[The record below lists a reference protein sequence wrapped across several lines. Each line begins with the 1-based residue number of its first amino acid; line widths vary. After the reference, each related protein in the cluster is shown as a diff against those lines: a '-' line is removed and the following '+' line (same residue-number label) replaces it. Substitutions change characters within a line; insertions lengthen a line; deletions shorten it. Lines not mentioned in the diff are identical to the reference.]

1 MTKNSSK
8 KLLGLLAPGLHS
20 TARWSVAS
28 ALLQSF
34 LLFASPDSVQS
45 AVSVP
50 IRLKIGDHL
59 ALAGDSITEQKLY
72 TRFIEDYLLMCAP
85 QMQTEVCQLGW
96 SGEMAQGFFSRM
108 DKSFDGFRPDLV
120 TVFYGMNDSSRGVY
134 VPPMKKIAAKFKA
147 EGIPAIIVSP
157 GTMDSYYG
165 IRGNDRQFWASFN
178 REQGL
183 MGTEANKIATENGL
197 GFIDLHT
204 PLLEVMAKAKERYR
218 PNYDVCGADGVHPR
232 ANGHLIIA
240 WAILKGLGLSG
251 DIGTITVAMK
261 GGSSATEGHKILSDD
276 NGKVFIESSRYPFCF
291 LDAPKQL
298 SPDQVNVAGSTAGIL
313 PCFSFNE
320 DLNRFRLV
328 VVGLGQDKAKVTWG
342 TSSRVFSKQD
352 LEKGINLAAT
362 FIDNP
367 FTNAFAQVD
376 AAVLKQQRF
385 ESVLMKNVI
394 GGVPLPKPASG
405 STPAP
410 ELSPMTKE
418 QAIAR
423 RAELVQA
430 ARVAVKPVRH
440 QITITPIETK

>member
-1 MTKNSSK
+1 MKIAPLEKLSSVATI
-8 KLLGLLAPGLHS
+8 LLLAVTVLAQATDPVPAVLKPG
-20 TARWSVAS
+20 A
-28 ALLQSF
+28 
-34 LLFASPDSVQS
+34 
-45 AVSVP
+45 
-50 IRLKIGDHL
+50 HL

-85 QMQTEVCQLGW
+85 QMQVEVCQLGW
-96 SGEMAQGFFSRM
+96 SGEMAQGFLSRM
-108 DKSFDGFRPDLV
+108 DKSFDGFKPDLV

-134 VPPMKKIAAKFKA
+134 VPSMKKIAAKFQA

-157 GTMDSYYG
+157 GAMDSYYG
-165 IRGNDRQFWASFN
+165 IRGNDRQFWAGFN

-183 MGTEANKIATENGL
+183 MGVEAKKIAAENGL

-204 PLLEVMAKAKERYR
+204 PLLDVMAKAKAWYR

-240 WAILKGLGLSG
+240 WTLLKGLGLSG
-251 DIGTITVAMK
+251 DIGTITVDMK
-261 GGSSATEGHKILSDD
+261 GGSTATEGHKILSAE
-276 NGKVFIESSRYPFCF
+276 NGKVLIESSRYPFCF
-291 LDAPKQL
+291 LDKANQL

-313 PCFSFNE
+313 PCFSFND

-328 VVGLGQDKAKVTWG
+328 VIGLDQDKAKVTWG

-352 LEKGINLAAT
+352 LAKGINLAAALLN
-362 FIDNP
+362 NP

-376 AAVLKQQRF
+376 TAVLAQQRF
-385 ESVLMKNVI
+385 ESVLMKNII
-394 GGVPLPKPASG
+394 GGGPLPKPTAG
-405 STPAP
+405 SMPAP
-410 ELSPMTKE
+410 EPPPMTKE

-430 ARVAVKPVRH
+430 ARDAVKPVRH
-440 QITITPIETK
+440 QITIIPIKTK